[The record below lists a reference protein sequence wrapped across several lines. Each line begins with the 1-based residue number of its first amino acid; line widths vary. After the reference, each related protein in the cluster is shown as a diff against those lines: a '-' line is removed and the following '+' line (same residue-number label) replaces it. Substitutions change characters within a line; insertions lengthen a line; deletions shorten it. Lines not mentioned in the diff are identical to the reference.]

1 MFLYFFIYL
10 FLLFFSL
17 LDFSIKKNREYDIL
31 YFLFSCFIF
40 IVAAFRGMGND
51 YDGYEKI
58 FDALK
63 NLSILS
69 IFDVSEVYV
78 EP

>member
-58 FDALK
+58 
-63 NLSILS
+63 
-69 IFDVSEVYV
+69 
-78 EP
+78 